1 MKVIVITGASSG
13 IGRQTALALAS
24 SDVQLVLAARRRG
37 LLEELQTEIVGRGGH
52 AAINVTDLRVREDIE
67 RLVAVC
73 NREYGRIDILIN
85 NAGFGYFGTVEH
97 MAPELMDEILAVN
110 FIAPVIAIQAVLPI
124 MRAQRSGHIINVSSV
139 AGRRGLPLSGIYSA
153 TKFALNGIS
162 EAMRVELRDAGIHIS
177 VVYPVAT
184 ATPFFDVVQK
194 GDVDGRFKP
203 VGYVQPAEK
212 VANCIVRCIRRPRSE
227 VYPYWPGRLLVWA
240 NAFLPSLIDRAM
252 LPYFRERVKARRK

>member
-37 LLEELQTEIVGRGGH
+37 LLEELQAEIVGRGGH

-67 RLVAVC
+67 RLGAVC
-73 NREYGRIDILIN
+73 NREYGRIDVLIN

-124 MRAQRSGHIINVSSV
+124 MRAQRSGHIINVSYI
-139 AGRRGLPLSGIYSA
+139 P
-153 TKFALNGIS
+153 
-162 EAMRVELRDAGIHIS
+162 
-177 VVYPVAT
+177 
-184 ATPFFDVVQK
+184 
-194 GDVDGRFKP
+194 
-203 VGYVQPAEK
+203 
-212 VANCIVRCIRRPRSE
+212 RPSSHST
-227 VYPYWPGRLLVWA
+227 G
-240 NAFLPSLIDRAM
+240 
-252 LPYFRERVKARRK
+252 